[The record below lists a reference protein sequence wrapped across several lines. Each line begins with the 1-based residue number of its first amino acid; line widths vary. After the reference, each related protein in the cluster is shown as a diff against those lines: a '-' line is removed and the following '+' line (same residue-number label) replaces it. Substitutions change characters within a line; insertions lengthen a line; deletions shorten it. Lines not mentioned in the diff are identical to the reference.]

1 MSLFDPD
8 FLSADSKLLR
18 RARPTLPRRGNIL
31 ANLRATA
38 RPKMKQAPL
47 ASAQIL
53 SFPVPAEPAPAEAP
67 VVIPPSR
74 PSLYRDGL
82 KRAFDIVTVLA
93 SAVFW
98 LPIIMVAAL
107 LITLRDGHSPFY
119 TQDRVGRGGRIFRM
133 IKLRSMVPDAH
144 EKLEAYLATDPEAR
158 AEWDATQ
165 KLKRDPR
172 ITTVGRII
180 RKTSID
186 ELPQLFNVLWGD
198 MSVVGPR
205 PFMVDQQTLYH
216 GRRYYDLRPGLTGFW
231 QISDRNECNFA
242 QRAHFDTAYYR
253 AVSLKTDLT
262 VIARTVGVVLRGT
275 GY

>member
-1 MSLFDPD
+1 
-8 FLSADSKLLR
+8 
-18 RARPTLPRRGNIL
+18 
-31 ANLRATA
+31 
-38 RPKMKQAPL
+38 
-47 ASAQIL
+47 
-53 SFPVPAEPAPAEAP
+53 
-67 VVIPPSR
+67 
-74 PSLYRDGL
+74 
-82 KRAFDIVTVLA
+82 
-93 SAVFW
+93 
-98 LPIIMVAAL
+98 
-107 LITLRDGHSPFY
+107 
-119 TQDRVGRGGRIFRM
+119 
-133 IKLRSMVPDAH
+133 MVPDAH

-186 ELPQLFNVLWGD
+186 ELPQLFNVLKGD

-205 PFMVDQQTLYH
+205 PFMVDQQALYH

-253 AVSLKTDLT
+253 SVSLKTDLA
-262 VIARTVGVVLRGT
+262 VIARTVSVVLRCT